1 MQPIGEPRSGAIKH
15 CKDLPVS
22 QSQRKCGAEQEIEE
36 KEDANEVK
44 NKLSLANVT
53 LSPLHVLL
61 EGIVISDAYSHLNL
75 TLSFHLRCQ
84 WAEVDN
90 VVGVRLKWEARQG
103 KVGHLGDESADGFH

>member
-1 MQPIGEPRSGAIKH
+1 MICSKAQAVYLVLHEEQCNGIRREGGQPIGEPRSGAIKH

-22 QSQRKCGAEQEIEE
+22 QSQRKCGAEQEIEK

-61 EGIVISDAYSHLNL
+61 EGIVMRIH
-75 TLSFHLRCQ
+75 T
-84 WAEVDN
+84 EI
-90 VVGVRLKWEARQG
+90 
-103 KVGHLGDESADGFH
+103 

>member
-1 MQPIGEPRSGAIKH
+1 MICSKAQAVYLVLHEEQCNGIRREGGVQPIGEPRSGAIKH

-22 QSQRKCGAEQEIEE
+22 QSQRKCGAEQEIEK

-61 EGIVISDAYSHLNL
+61 ESIVMRIH
-75 TLSFHLRCQ
+75 T
-84 WAEVDN
+84 EI
-90 VVGVRLKWEARQG
+90 
-103 KVGHLGDESADGFH
+103 

>member
-1 MQPIGEPRSGAIKH
+1 MALEERGGGLQPIGEPGSGAIKH

-53 LSPLHVLL
+53 LSPPHVLL
-61 EGIVISDAYSHLNL
+61 EGIVMRIH
-75 TLSFHLRCQ
+75 T
-84 WAEVDN
+84 EI
-90 VVGVRLKWEARQG
+90 
-103 KVGHLGDESADGFH
+103 

>member
-22 QSQRKCGAEQEIEE
+22 QSQRKCGAGQEIEE

-61 EGIVISDAYSHLNL
+61 GGIVISDAYSHRNL
-75 TLSFHLRCQ
+75 EFPP
-84 WAEVDN
+84 AVP
-90 VVGVRLKWEARQG
+90 VGWSRQCCWCSIKMGGKARQG
-103 KVGHLGDESADGFH
+103 GALG

>member
-22 QSQRKCGAEQEIEE
+22 QSQRKCGAGQEIEE

-61 EGIVISDAYSHLNL
+61 EGIV
-75 TLSFHLRCQ
+75 
-84 WAEVDN
+84 
-90 VVGVRLKWEARQG
+90 VRIHSRVTKSENFPDS
-103 KVGHLGDESADGFH
+103 KVFVAKTFRIKRVHCVNFQIRHKRA

>member
-15 CKDLPVS
+15 CKDLRVS
-22 QSQRKCGAEQEIEE
+22 QSQRKCGAGQEIEE

-61 EGIVISDAYSHLNL
+61 GGIVISDAYSHLNL

-103 KVGHLGDESADGFH
+103 GALG

>member
-1 MQPIGEPRSGAIKH
+1 MICSKAQAVYLVLHEEQCNGIRREGGRRRGVQPIGEPRSGAIKH

-61 EGIVISDAYSHLNL
+61 ESIVMRIH
-75 TLSFHLRCQ
+75 T
-84 WAEVDN
+84 EI
-90 VVGVRLKWEARQG
+90 
-103 KVGHLGDESADGFH
+103 

>member
-22 QSQRKCGAEQEIEE
+22 QSQRKCGAGQEIEE

-61 EGIVISDAYSHLNL
+61 EGIVISDAHSNRNFEFSP
-75 TLSFHLRCQ
+75 T
-84 WAEVDN
+84 VP
-90 VVGVRLKWEARQG
+90 VGWSRQCCWC
-103 KVGHLGDESADGFH
+103 